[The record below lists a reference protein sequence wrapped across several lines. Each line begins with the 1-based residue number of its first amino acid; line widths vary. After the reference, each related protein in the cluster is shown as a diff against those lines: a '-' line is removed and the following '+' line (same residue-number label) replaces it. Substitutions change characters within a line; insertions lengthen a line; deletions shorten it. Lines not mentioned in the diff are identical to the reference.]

1 MANLVIPRR
10 GIRTEQPTEMVGI
23 APYWLAKNPALLCNY
38 GVSHLNLIDGSGSY
52 KSAAATVGVTRHGA
66 GRYSLATSGFNYPDM
81 PFGGNAPI
89 SIVAFVAGYS
99 SAGSGVV
106 GQGTEIVLRTNA
118 ANNGCEFLLNS
129 FATNDRV
136 SVVAT
141 PRPGGGL
148 LLAGTYGPSGK
159 LRAYANSAMAEVAPT
174 GTYANIASVF
184 DVISTA
190 VGTYGSNV
198 HAVAIFR
205 SELSQADVLN
215 LVDNPWQLFAP
226 RESRLFVTAS
236 SGSANATASGSFSP
250 LSLTPQTAGASG
262 SASASGSLAAITLS
276 APTAT
281 ASAGGSA
288 TASGA
293 FAALSI
299 SPATATATAT
309 KSATASGAFAVVS
322 LSAPTATASGTT
334 AGGANATGT
343 PAQITI
349 SHATAIAIGSAV
361 ASGGFQSIGI
371 TAPSATASVGNGNA
385 TASGSWAAVSITAPT
400 GYASSGFIRAPSGIG
415 PTVIQPGSY
424 RMRQSATSRPS
435 NTGGRRY

>member
-10 GIRTEQPTEMVGI
+10 EVWTSQPNGMAGI
-23 APYWLAKNPALLCNY
+23 APYWLTKNPVLMCNY
-38 GVSHLNLIDGSGSY
+38 GVSHLNLVGGKGGYTSSI
-52 KSAAATVGVTRHGA
+52 APIGVTRQGA
-66 GRYSLATSGFNYPDM
+66 GRYSLATSGFNYPDI
-81 PFGGNAPI
+81 PFGGNSPI
-89 SIVAFVAGYS
+89 SIVAFVDGYS
-99 SAGSGVV
+99 AAQSGVV
-106 GQGTEIVLRTNA
+106 GQGTEIILRTNA
-118 ANNGCEFLLNS
+118 TNNGCEFVLNS
-129 FATNDRV
+129 FTTNDRV
-136 SVVAT
+136 SVVGT
-141 PRPGGGL
+141 SRPGGGL

-159 LRAYANSAMAEVAPT
+159 LRAYANGAMAEIAPT

-198 HAVAIFR
+198 HAVAIFG

-215 LVDNPWQLFAP
+215 LVANPWKIFAP
-226 RESRLFVTAS
+226 RETRLFVPIGGGGAV
-236 SGSANATASGSFSP
+236 NATASGAFPSVS
-250 LSLTPQTAGASG
+250 LSANTAGASG

-288 TASGA
+288 TASGS

-299 SPATATATAT
+299 SPATATAAAG
-309 KSATASGAFAVVS
+309 ATASGALAAIS
-322 LSAPTATASGTT
+322 LSAPSATATGTT
-334 AGGANATGT
+334 AGNAVATGT

-349 SHATAIAIGSAV
+349 SQATAIAIGSAV
-361 ASGGFQSIGI
+361 ASGGLQSIGI
-371 TAPSATASVGNGNA
+371 TAPSATASAGNGNA
-385 TASGSWAAVSITAPT
+385 TAFGSWAAISITAPT

-415 PTVIQPGSY
+415 PTVIQPGSI
-424 RMRQSATSRPS
+424 RPRQSATSRPS